1 MERWSQP
8 GLGGAGIYRYR
19 GGRTTRCWGGRW
31 EGRWLTVRTEQTYS
45 MLRNRGLRGYGEWRK
60 RVNGCRVRA
69 CPCLRLPERERERE
83 RERLPPVAAA
93 SFPSLSANAN
103 STGRF
108 RGQRRLRTVG
118 PDAAHHS
125 VLGADKWARHG
136 VARVSIATLPG
147 AVALFGSP
155 GGVHTSAAL
164 CSTPIKLCYQRLR
177 TGQSN

>member
-1 MERWSQP
+1 VLGRKVGGKVADRADRTDIQYAAQPRPTRLRRMEKAS
-8 GLGGAGIYRYR
+8 Y
-19 GGRTTRCWGGRW
+19 
-31 EGRWLTVRTEQTYS
+31 
-45 MLRNRGLRGYGEWRK
+45 
-60 RVNGCRVRA
+60 GCRVRA

-136 VARVSIATLPG
+136 VSRVSIATLPG

-164 CSTPIKLCYQRLR
+164 CSTPIKLCYQGLR